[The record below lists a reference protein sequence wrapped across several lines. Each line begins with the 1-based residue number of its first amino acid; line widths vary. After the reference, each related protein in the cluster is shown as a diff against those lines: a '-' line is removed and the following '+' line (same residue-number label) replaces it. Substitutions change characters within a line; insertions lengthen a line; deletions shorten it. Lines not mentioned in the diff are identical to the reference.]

1 MHCDLNVFYATQI
14 IWLYGMSSDEDEDYS
29 VTPPG
34 VYEATFPSGSEIG
47 STACDTI
54 TIVDDSALEGLHDLG
69 FSIIGASVGGTS
81 LSGVAMSQF
90 TNVEIE
96 DNEGMKH
103 CYWLLMTMFDDVFT
117 YCNYM
122 HLSFN
127 VCKMILMFLIIP
139 CSCHSWVQSNHFL
152 SSGR

>member
-1 MHCDLNVFYATQI
+1 MAYTIPSV
-14 IWLYGMSSDEDEDYS
+14 EDEDFIG
-29 VTPPG
+29 TPPDE
-34 VYEATFPSGSEIG
+34 YEATFLSGSEIG

-54 TIVDDSALEGLHDLG
+54 IIVDDSALEGPHN
-69 FSIIGASVGGTS
+69 FAFFISGASVGGTS
-81 LSGVAMSQF
+81 LSGVAMGQLA
-90 TNVEIE
+90 TVEIE

-103 CYWLLMTMFDDVFT
+103 YYWLLMTMFDGVFT
-117 YCNYM
+117 HCNYV

-127 VCKMILMFLIIP
+127 VCKMILTFLIIP